1 MKVRSHAFLHK
12 KRFYKQHQAEIGK
25 KEANAKQHPEDELLL
40 LDNYLHSS
48 SDNRTYRKKSKRLSV
63 SVFIRLYYY
72 AMKIIM
78 KIRNRSHRYDINE
91 PRSRH
96 GNKQ

>member
-12 KRFYKQHQAEIGK
+12 KRFYKQRQAEIGK

-48 SDNRTYRKKSKRLSV
+48 SDNRTYRKKKQ
-63 SVFIRLYYY
+63 
-72 AMKIIM
+72 KIKCVCFHEI
-78 KIRNRSHRYDINE
+78 ILLRNENNHEN
-91 PRSRH
+91 
-96 GNKQ
+96 